1 MNDNPT
7 KWPNTFKQFVGKLPT
22 NFLSVF
28 GHFVNLAL
36 KGLKL
41 EWQYLNP
48 QRLLISYWLRLG
60 SMSLKLFFLYP
71 FYLEILYWRIIK
83 FENKIF
89 FFFFVCVKRITLCNC
104 LCSSPSFPRSSALSG
119 ISRNSEQKTILQT
132 TKQLIQFIVLEI
144 QFRSLK
150 YMTVIR
156 ICKNLSNIPFL
167 SKR

>member
-1 MNDNPT
+1 MS
-7 KWPNTFKQFVGKLPT
+7 PNV
-22 NFLSVF
+22 
-28 GHFVNLAL
+28 
-36 KGLKL
+36 
-41 EWQYLNP
+41 P
-48 QRLLISYWLRLG
+48 QCLLISYWLRLG

-89 FFFFVCVKRITLCNC
+89 FFFFVCVCVKRITLCNC
-104 LCSSPSFPRSSALSG
+104 LCSSPSFPPRSSALSG

-132 TKQLIQFIVLEI
+132 SEQLIQFIVLEI